1 MIVASAYAAG
11 TTDQAVA
18 QAPATNGQSA
28 TVRIRKG
35 GEIPKELADKL
46 TGDQIA
52 KILTPGQKEE
62 IPPLALVIIAIP
74 FLFAVACVTVVCLFQ
89 LRRNAMLHRTLAA
102 MIEKGV
108 PIPPELL
115 QPTGPVKPKRSDLHR
130 GLVACGVGIGLM
142 LFLWIVGGGL
152 VDGRQVSGL
161 WGPLAA
167 SPLVAAIQVKG
178 IWAVGFIP
186 LFIGIGYVISWKLE
200 QRKPNS

>member
-1 MIVASAYAAG
+1 MGEQERNSPMKTCTGLLIAVVSALIVASAYADG
-11 TTDQAVA
+11 TTDQAA
-18 QAPATNGQSA
+18 APAPATNGQSA
-28 TVRIRKG
+28 TM
-35 GEIPKELADKL
+35 
-46 TGDQIA
+46 
-52 KILTPGQKEE
+52 
-62 IPPLALVIIAIP
+62 VIVAIP
-74 FLFAVACVTVVCLFQ
+74 FLFVVAAVTVVCLFQ

-115 QPTGPVKPKRSDLHR
+115 QPTERVKPKRSDLHR

-152 VDGRQVSGL
+152 VDGRQVSGQ
-161 WGPLAA
+161 WGLLAA
-167 SPLVAAIQVKG
+167 NPLVLAIQVKG

-186 LFIGIGYVISWKLE
+186 LFIGIGYLISWKLE